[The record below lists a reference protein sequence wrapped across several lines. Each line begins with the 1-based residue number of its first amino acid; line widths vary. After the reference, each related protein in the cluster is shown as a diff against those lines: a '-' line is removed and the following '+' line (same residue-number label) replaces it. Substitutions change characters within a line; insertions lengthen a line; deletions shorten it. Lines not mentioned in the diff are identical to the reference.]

1 MGCSHAA
8 GCPFS
13 PYLRRACKA
22 GASTTAT
29 AQINGSAV
37 PATRCHSPASA
48 CRSACCP
55 TEPAR
60 DTSKR
65 RPRRADPAPP
75 ARRPPL
81 DSPRRHDPP
90 GSPEPASWPQPA
102 PTQPHEQSQSGPG
115 TATPE
120 AIAQFEATP
129 PPADVWHDRPSPPP
143 QVGRPS
149 DRLARQSR
157 HAPAPKRGWWARFA
171 DWMRGPA

>member
-8 GCPFS
+8 GCPLF

-81 DSPRRHDPP
+81 DSPRRHDPLRGHRSPRP
-90 GSPEPASWPQPA
+90 GPSR
-102 PTQPHEQSQSGPG
+102 H
-115 TATPE
+115 
-120 AIAQFEATP
+120 
-129 PPADVWHDRPSPPP
+129 RPSHMSSHSRGLEPRHRKPWPSSKPHLHQQMSGMTGRHRPHRSADLQTASLDNHGTRPPRSAAGGLVLP
-143 QVGRPS
+143 IG
-149 DRLARQSR
+149 
-157 HAPAPKRGWWARFA
+157 
-171 DWMRGPA
+171 